1 METTVSLTELTV
13 PPEWAPQTAIWTAWP
28 ANTKQW
34 GGDLEPPRRD
44 LAALARAL
52 APSNTVRVLANGE
65 EAEESARASVGDV
78 AEIVPARY
86 GDVWLRDTGP
96 IFARNADGL
105 VALRFETNGWGGKF
119 DLPDDHIVG
128 DAIAGFARVPT
139 RKFDFILEGGAIEQD
154 GEGTII
160 TTRDVMLNANRNAWT
175 ERAAEAALREA
186 FAAEKIIWL
195 DEGLRHD
202 HTDGHIDNVA
212 RFVEPGRVVC
222 QTPSGPD
229 DPNAD
234 ILDAVARALE
244 GATDAQGR
252 KLEVI
257 RIPSPG
263 LVRGAPGEPVPASHM
278 NFLIANGV
286 VVMPAYGTPTQ
297 DAARDA
303 LQSVFPNR
311 TVIALNSRGLLGS
324 GDVGGGSFHCSTLQE
339 PL

>member
-1 METTVSLTELTV
+1 METTVTQTELTV
-13 PPEWAPQTAIWTAWP
+13 PPEWAPQKAIWTAWP

-34 GGDLEPPRRD
+34 AGDLEAPRRD
-44 LAALARAL
+44 LTALARAL
-52 APSNTVRVLANGE
+52 VSNNTVRVLANGE
-65 EAEESARASVGDV
+65 EAEGSAREAVGDV

-105 VALRFETNGWGGKF
+105 VALRFKTNGWGGKF

-128 DAIAGFARVPT
+128 DAIAHFVSAPIKR
-139 RKFDFILEGGAIEQD
+139 FDFILEGGAIEQD

-160 TTRDVMLNANRNAWT
+160 TTRDVMLNLNRNRWS
-175 ERAAEAALREA
+175 EKDAEAALRHA
-186 FAAEKIIWL
+186 FGAEKIIWL

-212 RFVEPGRVVC
+212 RFAGPGRVVC
-222 QTPSGPD
+222 QSPSGPD

-263 LVRGAPGEPVPASHM
+263 LVRGADGEPVPASHM
-278 NFLIANGV
+278 NFVIANGV
-286 VVMPAYGTPTQ
+286 VVMPAYSTASEA
-297 DAARDA
+297 AARDA
-303 LQSVFPNR
+303 LQSVFPTR
-311 TVIALNSRGLLGS
+311 EVVALNSRGLLGS
-324 GDVGGGSFHCSTLQE
+324 GDVGGGSFHCSTVQE